1 MAGRGGGQPGQATAR
16 AVRRASIKTLL
27 KQHLP
32 HLLRAASAI
41 SSDWAVWQSRPQL
54 DVPALQTSPAGA

>member
-1 MAGRGGGQPGQATAR
+1 M
-16 AVRRASIKTLL
+16 RRASIKTLL